1 MQLTSMVEEAVREV
15 IDAMMNARTY
25 AERFKKDFNMDIS
38 VNAIAFDLA
47 VVPDAK
53 GQTVELADTGQL
65 KGIEATGNRIR
76 FDVKVDM
83 QGYGSRR

>member
-15 IDAMMNARTY
+15 VDAVMNARTY
-25 AERFKKDFNMDIS
+25 AERFKKECNIDIS
-38 VNAIAFDLA
+38 VAAIAFDLA

-53 GQTVELADTGQL
+53 GQTVELADAAHL
-65 KGIEATGNRIR
+65 KGGEAAGNRIR

-83 QGYGSRR
+83 HSYDSHR